1 MTKIR
6 FVHTPP
12 GPRGRIAKPW
22 TYRHQCD
29 VFPNLMANRHL
40 TVATRVIL
48 RETYFSKRGRIQAKP
63 ERVRILHLSL
73 VPKLSLGTKPCE
85 RQRTFASTR
94 TAFLLSEFC
103 ILHFLVVLLTPR
115 CPLKSC
121 LSPPR
126 HRRSANLLWPS
137 IVQFH

>member
-40 TVATRVIL
+40 TVATIVIL

-63 ERVRILHLSL
+63 ERVRILHLTL
-73 VPKLSLGTKPCE
+73 VPKLSLGTKAYSVWEPRRAEGQEHSPPHGPPFSCPN
-85 RQRTFASTR
+85 FA
-94 TAFLLSEFC
+94 FC
-103 ILHFLVVLLTPR
+103 IFW
-115 CPLKSC
+115 SC
-121 LSPPR
+121 C
-126 HRRSANLLWPS
+126 
-137 IVQFH
+137 